1 MYNVLRYNITCTC
14 TCTLYDLILR
24 LNASKDINHGAEFK
38 IYLVTRELYA
48 MQCWCKYSNIKVFRC
63 NIYKRLR
70 VSKQSF
76 TIISHDVLHGV
87 KIHYFAL
94 VSSKNLGPRCELVGE
109 ICPHL
114 GYYLRVTTHVV
125 DFFKVRDIIWRPV
138 AYKKKMYNLQVN
150 ALWKIGFSFIQG
162 FLGSCSKRDTTLA
175 GLSFYYLFFGKDLWI
190 KI

>member
-1 MYNVLRYNITCTC
+1 M
-14 TCTLYDLILR
+14 
-24 LNASKDINHGAEFK
+24 
-38 IYLVTRELYA
+38 
-48 MQCWCKYSNIKVFRC
+48 FRC

-94 VSSKNLGPRCELVGE
+94 VTSKNLGPRCELVGE

-175 GLSFYYLFFGKDLWI
+175 GLSFYYLFFFFAKTYELKYNWYI
-190 KI
+190 EEYMNTKTPFNLVRFHLS